1 MATNLKPLP
10 PEAAECPQ
18 PVTYEPRIEK
28 AEEQAMLLTLM
39 NQWAFQLDD
48 EYLLEAA
55 KQTRQQADRYDS
67 AAVLNRS
74 WNEHHSKVLSAKADA
89 LEHIARYIQA
99 NKRVSE
105 LQKKEDEHSQAADVL
120 AKLFY

>member
-1 MATNLKPLP
+1 MSATTNNIKPIEP
-10 PEAAECPQ
+10 VECP
-18 PVTYEPRIEK
+18 TLEK
-28 AEEQAMLLTLM
+28 SEEQAMLLTLM

-48 EYLLEAA
+48 EYLMEAA
-55 KQTRQQADRYDS
+55 KQTREQAGRYDA

-74 WNEHHSKVLSAKADA
+74 WNQHHSKVLSAKADA
-89 LEHIARYIQA
+89 LEHIAKYIKA

-105 LQKKEDEHSQAADVL
+105 LQKKEDEHSHAADAL